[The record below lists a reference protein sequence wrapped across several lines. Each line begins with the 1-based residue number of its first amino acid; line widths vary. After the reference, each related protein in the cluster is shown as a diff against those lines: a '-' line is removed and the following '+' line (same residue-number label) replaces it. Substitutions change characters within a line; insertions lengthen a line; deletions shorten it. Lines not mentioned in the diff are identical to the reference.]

1 MNKDILNKINKIA
14 KDLNINLSVEN
25 KDKTLKELGL
35 DSLAVIGVIV
45 KLENELKIHVSDEV
59 LGGIKKF
66 FGIKSPSTVFRDEIG
81 ENLALGIGEG
91 FTDEM
96 ANVTKDMQNAIPT
109 SFDTDLNVNS
119 GISSNSFSYDAML
132 DAFKEALS
140 DMKIELDDEVAGKFV
155 ERTVARAIY
164 N

>member
-59 LGGIKKF
+59 LSGIKTLEQLVAA
-66 FGIKSPSTVFRDEIG
+66 I
-81 ENLALGIGEG
+81 ENAVK
-91 FTDEM
+91 
-96 ANVTKDMQNAIPT
+96 N
-109 SFDTDLNVNS
+109 
-119 GISSNSFSYDAML
+119 
-132 DAFKEALS
+132 
-140 DMKIELDDEVAGKFV
+140 
-155 ERTVARAIY
+155 R
-164 N
+164 

>member
-59 LGGIKKF
+59 LSEIKTLEQLVEA
-66 FGIKSPSTVFRDEIG
+66 IE
-81 ENLALGIGEG
+81 
-91 FTDEM
+91 
-96 ANVTKDMQNAIPT
+96 NAIK
-109 SFDTDLNVNS
+109 N
-119 GISSNSFSYDAML
+119 
-132 DAFKEALS
+132 K
-140 DMKIELDDEVAGKFV
+140 
-155 ERTVARAIY
+155 
-164 N
+164 

>member
-59 LGGIKKF
+59 LSEIKTLEQLVAA
-66 FGIKSPSTVFRDEIG
+66 I
-81 ENLALGIGEG
+81 ENAVK
-91 FTDEM
+91 
-96 ANVTKDMQNAIPT
+96 NK
-109 SFDTDLNVNS
+109 
-119 GISSNSFSYDAML
+119 
-132 DAFKEALS
+132 
-140 DMKIELDDEVAGKFV
+140 
-155 ERTVARAIY
+155 
-164 N
+164 

>member
-59 LGGIKKF
+59 LSEIKTLEQLVAA
-66 FGIKSPSTVFRDEIG
+66 IE
-81 ENLALGIGEG
+81 
-91 FTDEM
+91 
-96 ANVTKDMQNAIPT
+96 NAIK
-109 SFDTDLNVNS
+109 N
-119 GISSNSFSYDAML
+119 
-132 DAFKEALS
+132 K
-140 DMKIELDDEVAGKFV
+140 
-155 ERTVARAIY
+155 
-164 N
+164 